1 MALEVV
7 DLRVWGAKDDK
18 GPMSPLVAAL
28 LAGLLFLAGC
38 KHKEADPAA
47 EGPHNLPVVKQSPDE
62 VHVDNPGRFPLV
74 YASQRDVVSKLDVT
88 GSVSPDISR
97 ELPVLSLANG
107 RVVALYVGL
116 GDVVRK
122 GQLVMQVQS
131 PDVANAF
138 STYIQ
143 AVSNEHLAK
152 VTLDRDTLLYDKGAI
167 AKSQLEAAQNGEEI
181 ARAALTATEQQLK
194 IYGVDKDH
202 PSDTVKVYS
211 PANGV
216 VVSQNV
222 TASAAAGISYAGN
235 SGSLTIADL
244 SHVWVVV
251 DVYENDLA
259 KVHLGQHVDLRLAA
273 YPAKAFD
280 GVISDIGATL
290 DPNIRTAKVR
300 IVVKNPDSVLRIG
313 MFATG
318 TIFGSNAASTIIV
331 PADSILYLHD
341 ATSVF
346 VPNGQQGGY
355 RRVLVKTGQK
365 LPGNVVAL
373 QSGIATGQQIVSN
386 ALDLQNTADN
396 Q

>member
-1 MALEVV
+1 MTLEVGA
-7 DLRVWGAKDDK
+7 LRVPGVTYEQKMT
-18 GPMSPLVAAL
+18 PHLLPLL
-28 LAGLLFLAGC
+28 LCGLLSLAGC

-47 EGPHNLPVVKQSPDE
+47 EGPQNLPIVKQSPDQ
-62 VHVDNPGRFPLV
+62 VHVDNAGRFPLV
-74 YASQRDVVSKLDVT
+74 YASQEDVVSKLNVT

-116 GDVVRK
+116 GDTVRK
-122 GQLVMQVQS
+122 GQPVMQVQS

-152 VTLDRDTLLYDKGAI
+152 VTLDRDALLYGRGAI
-167 AKSQLEAAQNGEEI
+167 AKTQLEAAQNGEEI
-181 ARAALTATEQQLK
+181 TRAALTAGEQQLK
-194 IYGVDKDH
+194 IYGVDKNH

-222 TASAAAGISYAGN
+222 TASAAAGITYAGN
-235 SGSLTIADL
+235 TGSLTIADL

-259 KVHLGQHVDLRLAA
+259 QVRLGQHVDIHLAA
-273 YPAKAFD
+273 YPAKSFD
-280 GVISDIGATL
+280 GTISDIGATL
-290 DPNIRTAKVR
+290 DPSLRTAKLR
-300 IVVKNPDSVLRIG
+300 IVVKNPNNELRLG

-318 TIFGSNAASTIIV
+318 IIFGAKTANAIAV
-331 PADSILYLHD
+331 PATAVLHLHD
-341 ATSVF
+341 VTYVF
-346 VPNGQQGGY
+346 VPTGQEGEY
-355 RRVLVKTGQK
+355 RRVQVKAGGM
-365 LPGNVVAL
+365 LPGNMVQIDAGL
-373 QSGIATGQQIVSN
+373 PAGQQIVGN
-386 ALDLQNTADN
+386 ALDLENTADSA
-396 Q
+396 